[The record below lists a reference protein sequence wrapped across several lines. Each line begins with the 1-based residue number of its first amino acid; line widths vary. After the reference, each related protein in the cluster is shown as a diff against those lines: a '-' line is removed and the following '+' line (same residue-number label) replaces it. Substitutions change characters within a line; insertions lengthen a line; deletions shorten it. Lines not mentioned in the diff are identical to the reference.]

1 MFFALFLKNERNGDK
16 LKKEETNVIC
26 GLYSRVSTEDQSR
39 FGHSLD
45 EQEDKL
51 KKLCEFKDY
60 EIYKVYREEGVSAK
74 DTNRPKF
81 QEMIEDM
88 KKGKINKIIIYKLD
102 RLTRSIKDLE
112 MICTMLEEYD
122 CSLESVA
129 EEINTDTANGKFF
142 IRMLTILAQLE
153 IERTSE
159 RTKFGLVGA
168 AKKGH
173 LSGKPP
179 IGYTK
184 LDNSK
189 ELIIDEIE
197 ADIIRRIF
205 RMYLDGSSVC
215 SICKILNQEN
225 VLNRK
230 WATTTV
236 DKILSNQLYI
246 GNMEYGKRSKSG
258 IQIFENVVPAIIDKT
273 SFEMVQKRKEKNLK
287 NFHRKI
293 VYIFM
298 QKIRCPHCNKI
309 MGGSSST
316 SKNKT
321 KHTYYKCANC
331 NTRINETKIER
342 TLMKFLNDMLDFFL
356 IVDNSFKPT
365 LNKDTENDIKKFKQ
379 KEKELTEKSSRIKNA
394 FINGLIEPTTL
405 QAELKQIESDL
416 EYVKNRL
423 IELENIKE
431 SLEHKQDIKTLFNL
445 KEIEK
450 MKQKADYVKTNNLWK
465 KLTKEQKQYLIN
477 KYIDEIEI
485 DIDKDYNVSI
495 VNIIFNKNE
504 IENIGYMFRS
514 DCFDMIVNIN
524 ERDIILSNYTKE
536 KDINKYVDKLRNF
549 YNIKETIIQA
559 DSFDI
564 TELNTDDIIQIIP
577 QEKNSKFDKNK
588 FTILQ
593 IEV

>member
-1 MFFALFLKNERNGDK
+1 M
-16 LKKEETNVIC
+16 KKEEAKVIC
-26 GLYSRVSTEDQSR
+26 GLYTRVSTEDQSR
-39 FGHSLD
+39 YGHSLD

-51 KKLCEFKDY
+51 KKLCEFKEY
-60 EIYKVYREEGVSAK
+60 EIYKLYREEGVSAK
-74 DTNRPKF
+74 NTNRPRFK
-81 QEMIEDM
+81 EMINDM
-88 KKGKINKIIIYKLD
+88 KSGKINKIIIYKLD

-122 CSLESVA
+122 SSLESVA

-142 IRMLTILAQLE
+142 IRMTTILAQLE
-153 IERTSE
+153 IEITSE
-159 RTKFGLVGA
+159 RTKFGLEGA

-184 LDNSK
+184 TNNSK
-189 ELIIDEIE
+189 KLVIDEIE
-197 ADIIRRIF
+197 ADVVRKIF
-205 RMYLDGSSVC
+205 RLYLDGLSVS
-215 SICKILNQEN
+215 SICKLFNQEE
-225 VLNRK
+225 VLNRN

-246 GNMEYGKRSKSG
+246 GNMEYGKRGKG
-258 IQIFENVVPAIIDKT
+258 EIQIFENVVPAIMDKT

-287 NFHRKI
+287 NFHRKL

-321 KHTYYKCANC
+321 KHTYYKCAHC
-331 NTRINETKIER
+331 KIRINETKIEK

-365 LNKDTENDIKKFKQ
+365 LNKDTENDIKKYQ
-379 KEKELTEKSSRIKNA
+379 KLEKELTEKSSRIKKT
-394 FINGLIEPTTL
+394 FIDGLIEPTTL
-405 QAELKQIESDL
+405 QSELNEIETEL

-423 IELENIKE
+423 TELQNIKE
-431 SLEHKQDIKTLFNL
+431 SLEYKQDIKTIFNL

-485 DIDKDYNVSI
+485 DYDNNYNVSI
-495 VNIIFNKNE
+495 VNILFNKNE
-504 IENIGYMFRS
+504 IENIAYMFRS
-514 DCFDMIVNIN
+514 DCFDMIVNI
-524 ERDIILSNYTKE
+524 EDRDIILSNYTKTE
-536 KDINKYVDKLRNF
+536 DINRYVDTLRNF
-549 YNIKETIIQA
+549 YNIKKTIIQA
-559 DSFDI
+559 DYFDI
-564 TELNTDDIIQIIP
+564 KELNTDDVIQIIP
-577 QEKNSKFDKNK
+577 QEKNLKFEKSK

>member
-1 MFFALFLKNERNGDK
+1 M
-16 LKKEETNVIC
+16 KEEKTIC
-26 GLYSRVSTEDQSR
+26 GLYPRVSTEDQSR

-45 EQEDKL
+45 EQEEKL
-51 KKLCEFKDY
+51 KQLCNFKDY

-81 QEMIEDM
+81 QEMIKDM
-88 KKGKINKIIIYKLD
+88 KSGKINKIIVYKLD

-112 MICTMLEEYD
+112 NICTLLEEYN

-129 EEINTDTANGKFF
+129 EEINTSTANGKFF

-168 AKKGH
+168 ARKGH
-173 LSGKPP
+173 LAGRPP

-184 LDNSK
+184 LPNSK
-189 ELIIDEIE
+189 DLVIDEVQ
-197 ADIIRRIF
+197 ADVVRRIF
-205 RMYLDGSSVC
+205 RLYLDGLSVC
-215 SICKILNQEN
+215 AICKLFNEEE
-225 VLNRK
+225 VLNRH

-246 GNMEYGKRSKSG
+246 GNMVHGKRSKG
-258 IQIFENVVPAIIDKT
+258 EIQIFENVVSAIIDKT
-273 SFEMVQKRKEKNLK
+273 TFEMVQKRKEKNLK
-287 NFHRKI
+287 NFKRKLT
-293 VYIFM
+293 YIFM
-298 QKIRCPHCNKI
+298 QKVRCPHCNKI

-316 SKNKT
+316 SRNQV
-321 KHTYYKCANC
+321 KHVYYKCANC
-331 NTRINETKIER
+331 KIRINENRIEKS
-342 TLMKFLNDMLDFFL
+342 LMKFLNDMLDFFL

-365 LNKDTENDIKKFKQ
+365 LNKDTENDIKKYKQ
-379 KEKELTEKSSRIKNA
+379 LETEFTEKTTRIKKA
-394 FINGLIEPTTL
+394 FIDGLIEPTTL
-405 QAELKQIESDL
+405 QNELNSIEKEL
-416 EYVKNRL
+416 QYVQSRL
-423 IELENIKE
+423 TELENIKE
-431 SLEHKQDIKTLFNL
+431 SLEHKQDIKTIFNL

-450 MKQKADYVKTNNLWK
+450 MKQKADYVKSNNLWK
-465 KLTKEQKQYLIN
+465 KLNKEQKQYLIN

-485 DIDKDYNVSI
+485 DYDKNYNVSI
-495 VNIIFNKNE
+495 RNILFNKNE
-504 IENIGYMFRS
+504 IENIAYMFRS
-514 DCFDMIVNIN
+514 DCFDMIVNTH

-536 KDINKYVDKLRNF
+536 KDINRYVNTLRNF

-564 TELNTDDIIQIIP
+564 TELNTDDVIQIIP
-577 QEKNSKFDKNK
+577 QEKSSKFEKNK

>member
-1 MFFALFLKNERNGDK
+1 M
-16 LKKEETNVIC
+16 KKEETKVIC
-26 GLYSRVSTEDQSR
+26 GLYTRVSTEDQSR
-39 FGHSLD
+39 YGHSLD

-51 KKLCEFKDY
+51 KKLCKFKEY
-60 EIYKVYREEGVSAK
+60 EIYKLYREEGVSAK
-74 DTNRPKF
+74 NTNRPKF
-81 QEMIEDM
+81 KEMINDM
-88 KKGKINKIIIYKLD
+88 KSGKINKIVIYKLD

-142 IRMLTILAQLE
+142 IRMATILAQLE

-159 RTKFGLVGA
+159 RTKFGLEGA
-168 AKKGH
+168 TKKGH

-184 LDNSK
+184 TNNSK
-189 ELIIDEIE
+189 KLVIDEIE
-197 ADIIRRIF
+197 ADVVKRIF
-205 RMYLDGSSVC
+205 RLYLDGLSVC
-215 SICKILNQEN
+215 SICKLFNQEE
-225 VLNRK
+225 VLNRR

-246 GNMEYGKRSKSG
+246 GNMEYGKRGKG
-258 IQIFENVVPAIIDKT
+258 EIQIFENVVPAIMDKT

-287 NFHRKI
+287 NFHRKL

-321 KHTYYKCANC
+321 KHTYYKCAHC
-331 NTRINETKIER
+331 KIRINETKIEK

-356 IVDNSFKPT
+356 IVDNSFKPS
-365 LNKDTENDIKKFKQ
+365 LNKDTKNDIKKYQ
-379 KEKELTEKSSRIKNA
+379 KLEKELTEKSSRIKKA
-394 FINGLIEPTTL
+394 FIDGLIEPTTL
-405 QAELKQIESDL
+405 QLELNEIETEL

-423 IELENIKE
+423 TELQNIKE
-431 SLEHKQDIKTLFNL
+431 SLEYKQDIKTIFNL

-450 MKQKADYVKTNNLWK
+450 MKQKADYVKTNNLWR

-485 DIDKDYNVSI
+485 DYDKDYNVSI
-495 VNIIFNKNE
+495 VNILFNKNE
-504 IENIGYMFRS
+504 IENIAYMFRS
-514 DCFDMIVNIN
+514 DCFDMIVNI
-524 ERDIILSNYTKE
+524 EDRDIILSNYTKE
-536 KDINKYVDKLRNF
+536 KDINRYVDTLRNF
-549 YNIKETIIQA
+549 YNIKGTIIQA
-559 DSFDI
+559 DFFDI
-564 TELNTDDIIQIIP
+564 TELNTDDVIQIIP
-577 QEKNSKFDKNK
+577 QEKNLKFEKSK